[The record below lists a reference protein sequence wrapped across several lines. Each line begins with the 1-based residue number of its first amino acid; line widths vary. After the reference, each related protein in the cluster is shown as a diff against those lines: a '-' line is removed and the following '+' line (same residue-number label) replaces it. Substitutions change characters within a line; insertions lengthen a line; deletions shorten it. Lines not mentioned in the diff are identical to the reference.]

1 MPRSV
6 GSSVMIAAAMLVV
19 PACHEATPVS
29 PSEPVTASI
38 TAVRYERVRAITL
51 ETTAPVVVTIWYALA
66 PGDPYDRT
74 SPRLCVLDRVG
85 PTTFACPVPHFEF
98 IPVGREWSA
107 SVSDPAVSSLPVARD
122 LYLNGSMIRVETFA
136 TGGESGVFRIDA
148 RGRVS

>member
-1 MPRSV
+1 MRRSV
-6 GSSVMIAAAMLVV
+6 SAGVVMAAAMLAV

-38 TAVRYERVRAITL
+38 TAVRYERVKPIT
-51 ETTAPVVVTIWYALA
+51 TKVTAPVVVTIWYALA

-74 SPRLCVLDRVG
+74 SPRLCVLELVG
-85 PTTFACPVPHFEF
+85 PTTFACPAPRFES

-122 LYLNGSMIRVETFA
+122 LYLNGTLVRVETFA

-148 RGRVS
+148 RARVS